1 MAFNFKLFFR
11 LAYRTLFTTR
21 GTNARLTP
29 KRIFIL
35 LLLAVL
41 YGAVEIT
48 NWLGFLL
55 DSILFRG
62 SREQAIREPVFVVGV
77 PRSGTTFLHRL
88 LARDEEQFTS
98 MKFWE
103 ILFAPSIIQKKF
115 YNTIGALDALC
126 GSPFYRLI
134 RALEKRS
141 LRNLAKI
148 HPISLFDAEEDGII
162 LLHIFSSAFLGFV
175 LPFLD
180 DLWPYILLDPEMK
193 DAAQRGKIMAFYR
206 RCVQNHLY
214 VFGREKRFLSKN
226 PLFSAMVGSLNETFP
241 DAKFICMARTP
252 FETVPSAVSLLTF
265 YFNTF
270 LSPIEPCPFLDR
282 QMKMIDCYYRYP
294 LTRLDRMPAERQQ
307 VITYQA
313 LVTRPAQAVIEIYKS
328 FGFELSPAYNKII
341 QREEEKARSY
351 KSKHEYSLEK
361 FNLSREQIVARYEDI
376 FDRFGFEKA

>member
-11 LAYRTLFTTR
+11 LAYRTLFHTR

-29 KRIFIL
+29 KRIFVIVI
-35 LLLAVL
+35 LAVL
-41 YGAVEIT
+41 YFAVEIL

-62 SREQAIREPVFVVGV
+62 SREQIIRGPVFIVGV

-88 LARDEEQFTS
+88 LARDEDQFTS

-115 YNTIGALDALC
+115 YKTIGALDALC
-126 GSPFYRLI
+126 GSPLHRLL

-141 LRNLAKI
+141 VKNLAKI
-148 HPISLFDAEEDGII
+148 HPISLFEAEEDGII

-180 DLWPYILLDPEMK
+180 DLWPYVLLDLEMK
-193 DAAQRGKIMAFYR
+193 DAAQRAKIMGFYR

-214 VFGREKRFLSKN
+214 VFGKKKRFLSKN
-226 PLFSAMVGSLNETFP
+226 PLFSTMVGSLNEAFP
-241 DAKFICMARTP
+241 DAKFICMMRTP
-252 FETVPSAVSLLTF
+252 FETVPSAISLLSF
-265 YFNTF
+265 YFHTF

-282 QMKMIDCYYRYP
+282 QLEMISCYYRYP
-294 LTRLDRMPAERQQ
+294 LTRLDRMSPDRQKL
-307 VITYQA
+307 ITYQA
-313 LVTRPAQAVIEIYKS
+313 LVTHPAQTVTGIYAS
-328 FGFELSPAYNKII
+328 FGFAMSPGYNTII
-341 QREEEKARSY
+341 QSEEEKARSY
-351 KSKHEYSLEK
+351 KSRHECSLEK
-361 FNLSREQIVARYEDI
+361 FGLTREQVVARYADI
-376 FDRFGFEKA
+376 FDRFGFEKS

>member
-1 MAFNFKLFFR
+1 MEFNFKLLFR

-62 SREQAIREPVFVVGV
+62 CRNLQVREPVFIVGV

-88 LARDEEQFTS
+88 LARDEAQFTS

-103 ILFAPSIIQKKF
+103 ILFAPSIIQKKI

-126 GSPFYRLI
+126 GSPLYWLI

-141 LRNLAKI
+141 IRNLAKI
-148 HPISLFDAEEDGII
+148 HPISLFEAEEDGII

-180 DLWPYILLDPEMK
+180 DLWPYVLLDQEMG
-193 DAAQRGKIMAFYR
+193 DAAQRGKIMAFYQ

-270 LSPIEPCPFLDR
+270 LSPIEPCPFLDL
-282 QMKMIDCYYRYP
+282 Q
-294 LTRLDRMPAERQQ
+294 L
-307 VITYQA
+307 
-313 LVTRPAQAVIEIYKS
+313 
-328 FGFELSPAYNKII
+328 
-341 QREEEKARSY
+341 
-351 KSKHEYSLEK
+351 
-361 FNLSREQIVARYEDI
+361 
-376 FDRFGFEKA
+376 

>member
-11 LAYRTLFTTR
+11 LAYRTLFHTR

-29 KRIFIL
+29 KRIFIIVI
-35 LLLAVL
+35 LAVL
-41 YGAVEIT
+41 YFAAEIL
-48 NWLGFLL
+48 NWLCFLL

-62 SREQAIREPVFVVGV
+62 SREQIIREPVFIVGV

-88 LARDEEQFTS
+88 LARDEDQFTS

-115 YNTIGALDALC
+115 YKTIGALDALC
-126 GSPFYRLI
+126 GSPLHRLV

-141 LRNLAKI
+141 VKNLAKI
-148 HPISLFDAEEDGII
+148 HPISLFEAEEDGII

-180 DLWPYILLDPEMK
+180 DLWPYIFLDLEMK
-193 DAAQRGKIMAFYR
+193 DSAQRAKIMGFYR

-214 VFGREKRFLSKN
+214 VFGKEKRFLSKN
-226 PLFSAMVGSLNETFP
+226 PLFSTMVGSLNETFS
-241 DAKFICMARTP
+241 DAKFICMVRTP
-252 FETVPSAVSLLTF
+252 FETVPSAISLLTF

-270 LSPIEPCPFLDR
+270 LSPIEPCPFLGQQLEMLSR
-282 QMKMIDCYYRYP
+282 YYRYP
-294 LTRLDRMPAERQQ
+294 LARLAEMSPGQQ
-307 VITYQA
+307 RVITYQA
-313 LVTRPAQAVIEIYKS
+313 MVTHPAQTVRDIYSS
-328 FGFELSPAYNKII
+328 FGFAMSPAYTAII

-351 KSKHEYSLEK
+351 RSKHEYSLEK
-361 FNLSREQIVARYEDI
+361 FGLTREQVVTRYEDI